1 MPGRT
6 GKQCRE
12 RWHNQLDPAVSKAP
26 FTVDEVRTILVEHH
40 KRGNRWAEISR
51 LLPGRTDNAVKNHW
65 NASLRRRFE
74 RFVAEEVEPTLPAGS
89 APASTPG
96 GGAAA
101 SPKGGPKSAGAAP
114 APAFDLSGPLLEKA
128 LAACVGGASS
138 PAPSGSASRA
148 AGASPARK
156 RQRRWQ
162 AAPKPGTFRPDLVD
176 DQPRGTAALAVA
188 AAAVKLEEDRAIAA
202 AALASAATRGAG
214 APPRPPR
221 TPSRAEG
228 GAAGDGAAPKVP
240 AATPPKKISLPNSA
254 SADRRKREG
263 MLEPRALPMPEAF
276 DAAPAA
282 AEARAVDLWE
292 RVWPLPPAAS
302 GAPKAPPGAPAA
314 GGSPGRAEGGGAI
327 ASASA
332 AGTIA
337 AGGAAG
343 RSRRWTADEAQR
355 FGELMAR
362 SRKDVARVARELGCG
377 RTVGDVLAFYYGKW
391 KQTDAYKALKAQ
403 MRADRAGAPAPS
415 ARELRD
421 AGLCKAGRG
430 ARSAARASAARGG
443 LGAAGR
449 PRGGRLAKFEARTLA
464 DPPPAPP
471 LAPAL
476 LRSVTEPPDDGGDF
490 DDDDGLELA
499 VRWPPPELY
508 GDPAVRGSLVT
519 FDEHDWYVCRGGESV
534 EAVARAFEFSP
545 EVVAI
550 CNTLARRRC
559 PPEEGAQSDSATN
572 ESLASPPPPPDVTP
586 ADGDGGDSRKSFP
599 ADDKPPLAPAV
610 SNSGLGDGHAP
621 APALR
626 PRDAPEAG
634 VMLLLPSTTRLS
646 EPPAHKLV
654 EGAVVCHDDRR
665 WYVTREAE
673 SVDDVAAAASCGR
686 KFDDVAA
693 GAAAGDGGASPDRR
707 RRERPDAHDAAPR
720 ADVLRQR
727 ADLMVVEAVGVP
739 RLERVRRERPLPA
752 KTALPLPELG
762 AWPAGGLSV
771 VPPTL
776 RDAADV
782 DAVLGGC
789 VLEEAGRRWVA
800 ALEGETPAQVARRL
814 GVDAK
819 ALAKRNDGSPWGG
832 HFKRGA
838 PLPAGAP
845 VLVADDDARDAKRD
859 RASAAAARPS
869 PRGAPPTP
877 VAGRAASPQPRA
889 AACAACRLLGG
900 SASRC
905 RRELRHCAPAYN
917 AHPAVGDRVRVRWLP
932 EEDPVSAS
940 ARGGARRRK
949 QPRASWYFATVTAV
963 DDAARGSDKRRV
975 AVSYDDG
982 GGDDDIDWP
991 DGDAVLLPPANA
1003 PGSPLARAAAVS
1015 DAQRALVGQSFA
1027 LPPDATSWKVADVFY
1042 SVEEGIDG
1050 VVVQY
1055 HDGGRDAPTD
1065 ADVDAFEWAAHDDF
1079 VAKAVLDGGA
1089 AGRAARGRSPRKRD
1103 ADDAPPKAAEE
1114 SPRKRR
1120 R

>member
-96 GGAAA
+96 GAAAA
-101 SPKGGPKSAGAAP
+101 SPKGGPKSAAP
-114 APAFDLSGPLLEKA
+114 RPRPFDLSGPLLEKA

-202 AALASAATRGAG
+202 AALASRRRGAG
-214 APPRPPR
+214 APRR
-221 TPSRAEG
+221 RDAERARG
-228 GAAGDGAAPKVP
+228 GAA
-240 AATPPKKISLPNSA
+240 AT
-254 SADRRKREG
+254 
-263 MLEPRALPMPEAF
+263 
-276 DAAPAA
+276 
-282 AEARAVDLWE
+282 AR
-292 RVWPLPPAAS
+292 
-302 GAPKAPPGAPAA
+302 
-314 GGSPGRAEGGGAI
+314 
-327 ASASA
+327 
-332 AGTIA
+332 
-337 AGGAAG
+337 
-343 RSRRWTADEAQR
+343 
-355 FGELMAR
+355 
-362 SRKDVARVARELGCG
+362 
-377 RTVGDVLAFYYGKW
+377 
-391 KQTDAYKALKAQ
+391 
-403 MRADRAGAPAPS
+403 
-415 ARELRD
+415 
-421 AGLCKAGRG
+421 
-430 ARSAARASAARGG
+430 
-443 LGAAGR
+443 R
-449 PRGGRLAKFEARTLA
+449 PRFEARTWPTRRRRRRWRPRCSGL
-464 DPPPAPP
+464 
-471 LAPAL
+471 
-476 LRSVTEPPDDGGDF
+476 TEPPDGGGDD

-519 FDEHDWYVCRGGESV
+519 FDEHDW
-534 EAVARAFEFSP
+534 RA
-545 EVVAI
+545 
-550 CNTLARRRC
+550 
-559 PPEEGAQSDSATN
+559 
-572 ESLASPPPPPDVTP
+572 
-586 ADGDGGDSRKSFP
+586 KSFP
-599 ADDKPPLAPAV
+599 ADDKPPLAPAA
-610 SNSGLGDGHAP
+610 SASALGDGSAP

-665 WYVTREAE
+665 
-673 SVDDVAAAASCGR
+673 C
-686 KFDDVAA
+686 
-693 GAAAGDGGASPDRR
+693 ASPDRR

-762 AWPAGGLSV
+762 AWPHGGLSV

-776 RDAADV
+776 RDAGDV

-800 ALEGETPAQVARRL
+800 ALDGETPAQLARRS

-845 VLVADDDARDAKRD
+845 VLVADDDADAEARQ
-859 RASAAAARPS
+859 RRAASAP
-869 PRGAPPTP
+869 PRAPPTP
-877 VAGRAASPQPRA
+877 VAGRAAAQ
-889 AACAACRLLGG
+889 
-900 SASRC
+900 
-905 RRELRHCAPAYN
+905 
-917 AHPAVGDRVRVRWLP
+917 PAVGDRVRVRWLP
-932 EEDPVSAS
+932 EEDPASAA

-1079 VAKAVLDGGA
+1079 VAKA
-1089 AGRAARGRSPRKRD
+1089 
-1103 ADDAPPKAAEE
+1103 AAEE